1 MERIFKLS
9 KFGKVIDTSFFRCRT
24 GWLWASELF
33 ENSYIKCS
41 LVMVKSS
48 VPPTKFLSVIRLEL
62 TSVALSIKVSRC

>member
-33 ENSYIKCS
+33 ENSYMRK
-41 LVMVKSS
+41 VTSS
-48 VPPTKFLSVIRLEL
+48 AV
-62 TSVALSIKVSRC
+62 